1 MPEHGR
7 AVRSLNAQ
15 WLTRYAADADV
26 QDCLDSSLDLYTC
39 QILSSTGFLNFSA
52 KVLRSVAGGGL
63 MARRYLL
70 FLKFVY
76 IFIFGLFVFR
86 PFDQSTRDRSN
97 RQQRR
102 QDHQDIDLQLQHV
115 RPYSYQK
122 LIQQTGRVIIIYFL
136 LLKPCVK

>member
-1 MPEHGR
+1 
-7 AVRSLNAQ
+7 
-15 WLTRYAADADV
+15 
-26 QDCLDSSLDLYTC
+26 
-39 QILSSTGFLNFSA
+39 
-52 KVLRSVAGGGL
+52 

-86 PFDQSTRDRSN
+86 LSFPFDQSTRDRSN